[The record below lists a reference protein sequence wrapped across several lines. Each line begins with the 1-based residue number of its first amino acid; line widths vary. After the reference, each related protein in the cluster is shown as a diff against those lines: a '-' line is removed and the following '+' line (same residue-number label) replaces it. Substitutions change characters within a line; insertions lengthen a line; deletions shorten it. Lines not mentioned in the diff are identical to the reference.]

1 MRLPKA
7 FRQLTLV
14 FLVALLFY
22 APQAAA
28 QEARFRLGQRF
39 YAIGG
44 KSYAMDA
51 APYVAAGR
59 TYVPVRYLA
68 LALGVPETGI
78 RWDSAARTV
87 TLQKGDIT
95 LRLQVGSRTMVI
107 SKAGAP
113 VSLLMEVAPQVKA
126 GRLYL
131 PARYV
136 AAGLG
141 YTAGWEAATQT
152 VVLRPGA
159 VPVAQAL
166 RFDPNPAAPEGALTI
181 TAQMSGPV
189 TGAPAV
195 RLRGVGGPA
204 SQEPL
209 DGYWRNRDQ
218 ITLRPAGPD
227 EWGVGCTAPATAG
240 IYPATVTADG
250 LTFTAPDWLLKVYP
264 EGFLNQ
270 PGYTTPEEAIRARFA
285 RDFKGCTLK
294 TLTPRPLL
302 PEDKRDPAYH
312 KLYLI
317 TYYQP
322 YGGPILPS
330 GTHTYFYYVVKD
342 GPAGAWRVLS
352 GGTGP

>member
-7 FRQLTLV
+7 FCQLTLA
-14 FLVALLFY
+14 FLMILLL
-22 APQAAA
+22 AVPAQA
-28 QEARFRLGQRF
+28 QEARFRLGERT
-39 YAIGG
+39 YAVGG
-44 KSYAMDA
+44 QSCAMDA

-68 LALGVPETGI
+68 LALGVPEAGI
-78 RWDSAARTV
+78 RWDGAARTV
-87 TLQKGDIT
+87 TLQKGATT
-95 LRLQVGSRTMVI
+95 LRLRVGSTAMEI
-107 SKAGAP
+107 DKGGAT

-141 YTAGWEAATQT
+141 YTAGWEAATRT
-152 VVLRPGA
+152 VVLRPGQI
-159 VPVAQAL
+159 PVAEGL
-166 RFDPNPAAPEGALTI
+166 RCDPNPVAPEGALTI
-181 TAQMSGPV
+181 TARVSGPV
-189 TGAPAV
+189 AGAPVV
-195 RLRGVGGPA
+195 RLQGVGGPA

-209 DGYWRNRDQ
+209 DGYWRNTDR
-218 ITLRPAGPD
+218 ITLRPGGPD
-227 EWGVGCTAPATAG
+227 EWGVGCMAPATAG
-240 IYPATVTADG
+240 IYPATLTVDG

-270 PGYTTPEEAIRARFA
+270 TGYATPEEAIRARFA
-285 RDFKGCTLK
+285 QDFKGCTLK
-294 TLTPRPLL
+294 TLAPRPLL

-317 TYYQP
+317 TFYQP
-322 YGGPILPS
+322 SAGPVLPA
-330 GTHTYFYYVVKD
+330 GTHTYLYYVLRD
-342 GPAGAWRVLS
+342 GPGGPWRVLS